1 MRLLHTADWHLGRVF
16 QQVSLLEDQRAVL
29 DGVFERLVELAP
41 DALIIAGDVFDR
53 ANPRREA
60 IDLFDRFLGRVYR
73 ETAVAIV
80 VIAGNH
86 DAPERIGYGGALH
99 DPKRVLIRGP
109 LDRGLEP
116 LILEDSDGPVAI
128 SALPFAGPF
137 AARAYYDENRIQT
150 PEDVLRRQVEETR
163 ARVPYGSRWV
173 IVAHAF
179 VQGGRVTESERAL
192 DMIGTI
198 ETASSAVFEGAD
210 YVALGHLHRA
220 QSVGAPHIRYSG
232 SLMRYGFDE
241 VDAKKSVTLVGL
253 GAGGA
258 LDIQAIPLAAPRT
271 LRVVEGLFDEI
282 LVAGPEG
289 NAEDFVKVRLLDTG
303 SIPDA
308 MSRLRTVYPNAVQI
322 EWSRRPHANT
332 LTGEPVEHVRG
343 RDPVDVFAAFF
354 EDVTGGT
361 LEPSPRRAVA
371 GLVADLWRGED

>member
-29 DGVFERLVELAP
+29 DGVFERVVELAP
-41 DALIIAGDVFDR
+41 DALIVAGDVFDR

-60 IDLFDRFLGRVYR
+60 IDVFDRFLGRVYS
-73 ETAVAIV
+73 ETAAAIV

-99 DPKRVLIRGP
+99 DPDRVLIRGP
-109 LDRGLEP
+109 IDRGLAP
-116 LILEDSDGPVAI
+116 LLVEDAHGPVAI

-137 AARAYYDENRIQT
+137 AAREHFGDDEIQT
-150 PEDVLRRQVEETR
+150 PEDVLRRQVDEARE
-163 ARVPYGSRWV
+163 RVPAGARWV
-173 IVAHAF
+173 IAAHAF
-179 VQGGRVTESERAL
+179 VQGGTASESERAL

-220 QSVGAPHIRYSG
+220 QSVGAPQIRYSG

-241 VDAKKSVTLVGL
+241 VDVGKSMTLVDL

-258 LDIQAIPLAAPRT
+258 LEIQPIPLTSPRT
-271 LRVVEGLFDEI
+271 LRVVEGLFDDI
-282 LVAGPEG
+282 RKAGPEG
-289 NAEDFVKVRLLDTG
+289 NPEDFVKVRLLDTG

-308 MSRLRTVYPNAVQI
+308 MNTLRTVYPNAVQI
-322 EWSRRPHANT
+322 EWAARPDAST
-332 LTGEPVEHVRG
+332 LTGEAQEHVRG
-343 RDPVDVFAAFF
+343 RDPVDVFEAFF
-354 EDVTGGT
+354 EDVTGGE
-361 LEPSPRRAVA
+361 LPSAPRQAMT
-371 GLVADLWRGED
+371 GLVAELSRGED